1 MANQALSLIRLPL
14 PSFMAEKRVFINMN
28 IITDPLFL
36 QLVVGV
42 LIGLGAGYIGSFMIL
57 KRMSLV
63 GDVISHVALPGIA
76 IALIFKINPFFGAFT
91 ALFLAII
98 GIWFLERKT
107 ELPSETLVGIFFALS
122 LALGILITPEPELL
136 EALFG
141 DITKIGIVDVLIT
154 IALTTVIFLTM
165 FRIYRGLTLSV
176 VSQQLAQSMGINVS
190 KISFLF
196 LLLVAIIVALG
207 LKVTGVFL
215 MGALIIV
222 PAAAAKNISVNL
234 ANFTRLAALFGGL
247 SALGGILFASYFGLH
262 PGPIVVLSSGLIF
275 ILTLLFKK

>member
-1 MANQALSLIRLPL
+1 
-14 PSFMAEKRVFINMN
+14 MN
-28 IITDPLFL
+28 IITNPFYL
-36 QLVVGV
+36 QLLVGI
-42 LIGLGAGYIGSFMIL
+42 LTGLGAGYLGSFMIL

-76 IALIFKINPFFGAFT
+76 LALIFKINPFLGAFA
-91 ALFLAII
+91 ALFLAVA

-141 DITKIGIVDVLIT
+141 DISKIGPVDALIT
-154 IALTTVIFLTM
+154 IALIAVIFFTM

-176 VSQQLAQSMGINVS
+176 VSKQLAQSMGINVS

-196 LLLVAIIVALG
+196 LLLVAVIVALG

-215 MGALIIV
+215 MGALVIV
-222 PAAAAKNISVNL
+222 PAAAAKNVSVSL
-234 ANFTRLAALFGGL
+234 AKFTGLAALFGVL
-247 SALGGILFASYFGLH
+247 SAFGGILFASYFNLH
-262 PGPIVVLSSGLIF
+262 PGPIIVLASGVIF
-275 ILTLLFKK
+275 LLTLLFKK

>member
-1 MANQALSLIRLPL
+1 M
-14 PSFMAEKRVFINMN
+14 NM
-28 IITDPLFL
+28 ITNPLFL
-36 QLVVGV
+36 QLLVGV
-42 LIGLGAGYIGSFMIL
+42 LTGLGAGYLGSFMIL

-76 IALIFKINPFFGAFT
+76 LAVIFEVNPFFGAFA
-91 ALFLAII
+91 ALLLAVI
-98 GIWFLERKT
+98 GIWFLEIKT

-141 DITKIGIVDVLIT
+141 DITKIGLSDALIT
-154 IALTTVIFLTM
+154 IALIAVIFFTM

-176 VSQQLAQSMGINVS
+176 VSKQLAQSMGINVS

-215 MGALIIV
+215 MGALVIV
-222 PAAAAKNISVNL
+222 PAAAAKNVSVSL
-234 ANFTRLAALFGGL
+234 AGFTRLAALFGGI
-247 SALGGILFASYFGLH
+247 SALGGILFASYFNLH
-262 PGPIVVLSSGLIF
+262 PGPIVVLASGVIF
-275 ILTLLFKK
+275 LLTLLFKK

>member
-1 MANQALSLIRLPL
+1 
-14 PSFMAEKRVFINMN
+14 MAEKQAFTNMN
-28 IITDPLFL
+28 TIINPLLL

-42 LIGLGAGYIGSFMIL
+42 LIGLGAGYLGSFMIL

-76 IALIFKINPFFGAFT
+76 IALIFKINPFIGAFA
-91 ALFLAII
+91 ALFLAVT

-122 LALGILITPEPELL
+122 LALGILITPQPELL

-141 DITKIGIVDVLIT
+141 DISKIGPVDVFIT
-154 IALTTVIFLTM
+154 IALTAVIFFTM

-176 VSQQLAQSMGINVS
+176 VSRQLAQSMGINVS

-196 LLLVAIIVALG
+196 LLLVAIIVAMG

-215 MGALIIV
+215 MGALVIV
-222 PAAAAKNISVNL
+222 PAAAAKNISINL
-234 ANFTRLAALFGGL
+234 ANFTRLSALFGGI
-247 SALGGILFASYFGLH
+247 SALGGILLANYFNLH
-262 PGPIVVLSSGLIF
+262 PGPVAVLFSGAMFL
-275 ILTLLFKK
+275 LTLLFKK